1 MSKNQEQAVHGPQS
15 GTTNVTLRRILGLLG
30 TTSLTL
36 ATWSTAAIAQNVPQT
51 EVLGEV
57 TVTGTRVM
65 RDGYEAPTPVSV
77 LGVEEMRASP
87 TTNLADSVVRLPALS
102 GSRTSHNQA
111 QDLSSGQGGANF
123 LNLRG
128 LGTTRTLVL
137 MDGRRMVG
145 ASLATTASDVNPI
158 PTALVERVEVVTGGA
173 SAAYGSDALAGVV
186 NFVLNRDFVGVK
198 GDVEGGI
205 TGKGDGGNYKASI
218 AGGTRFGADRG
229 HVMGA
234 FEYAKAEAIPHNN
247 RSWGKVPFQ
256 LISNP
261 AYTPSNGEPQYL
273 NARDVGSSMFA
284 DGGLITGCTFASGTP
299 GPCPLRGTQFVEGGA
314 PAPFE
319 FGIVSP
325 PLMIGGDWR
334 DNRVDQLPSLTM
346 RSERYSAFG
355 RVSFDVTDNT
365 RAYAELQWSSTRAAN
380 PSQLRPFDMAL
391 SIRADNAFLPESI
404 RQEMVAAGISAV
416 TLGTSNQDLPMEG
429 GDHTRKFSR
438 YALGMEGD
446 LALAGS
452 DWRWDLY
459 AGRSEQDVE
468 LRAPTSRVT
477 RFFRA
482 ALDAVFDDD
491 GSIVCRVNIDPN
503 PNNDEPGCVPYNVM
517 GVGVNSREAVNYVI
531 RQGHALQEL
540 RQDFFAASMSGEPF
554 SSWAGPVSLALGAE
568 HRRESVGGW
577 ASELDEANSFFA
589 GNWHASKGD
598 YQVTEGFLETV
609 IPLAADQPFA
619 KSLDFNGA
627 VRWTDYSTSGA
638 VTTWKLGATWSPIED
653 VRLRF
658 TRSRDI
664 RAPSLGELFNAGIS
678 GTTNA
683 FDPVMNVTS
692 TVQQLTK
699 GNPNLDPEVADTTGV
714 GIVLT
719 PSVLPGF
726 AVSVDYYAIEIE
738 DAISTL
744 GSTEI
749 IRRCADGVTSL
760 CPFITR
766 NADGFVTNVSVL
778 PQNILSQKA
787 TGYDVEM
794 SYRQP
799 LGSGD
804 LALRALFTY
813 FDSLETRDA
822 RTVQGAGVNTPSFGI
837 GGGSALS
844 SPRYRYLLSAAYRY
858 DRVNLTLTM
867 RGVSSGVYN
876 NDFLECTSG
885 CPTSTSLRPT
895 INDNHIASVQYFDL
909 AVNYKLRDEGLEAYV
924 GIENL
929 FDEDPPMISGTFGTG
944 FIDGQANQANYDRL
958 GRQFRAGMRF
968 KF

>member
-1 MSKNQEQAVHGPQS
+1 MA
-15 GTTNVTLRRILGLLG
+15 G

-36 ATWSTAAIAQNVPQT
+36 AMFATGGTAIAQNVSQA

-77 LGVEEMRASP
+77 LGVEQMRASP

-111 QDLSSGQGGANF
+111 QDLSSGQAGVNF

-137 MDGRRMVG
+137 MNGRRMVG
-145 ASLATTASDVNPI
+145 ASLVTTASDVNPI
-158 PTALVERVEVVTGGA
+158 PAALVERVEVVTGGA

-186 NFVLNRDFVGVK
+186 NFVLDRDFTGLK
-198 GDVEGGI
+198 GNVEGGV
-205 TGKGDGGNYKASI
+205 TGHGDGGNYKASL
-218 AGGTRFGADRG
+218 AGGMRFGADRG
-229 HVMGA
+229 HLLGA

-247 RSWGKVPFQ
+247 RSWGKTSYQ

-261 AYTPSNGEPQYL
+261 AYTPTNGQPQYL
-273 NARDVGSSMFA
+273 NARDVGPSLLT
-284 DGGLITGCTFASGTP
+284 DGGLITGCTFVSGTP

-314 PAPFE
+314 TAPFE
-319 FGIVSP
+319 FGTVSP

-334 DNRVDQLPSLTM
+334 ESRVDQLPSLTL

-355 RVSFDVTDNT
+355 RASFDLNDNT
-365 RAYAELQWSSTRAAN
+365 QAYAELQWSSTRAAN
-380 PSQLRPFDMAL
+380 PAQLRPFDMAL
-391 SIRADNAFLPESI
+391 TIRADNAFLPESI
-404 RQEMVAAGISAV
+404 RQQMAASGISAL

-429 GDHTRKFSR
+429 GDHTREFRR
-438 YALGMEGD
+438 YAVGMEGD
-446 LALAGS
+446 LSVAS
-452 DWRWDLY
+452 TDWRWDLY
-459 AGRSEQDVE
+459 AGRSEHHIE
-468 LRAPTSRVT
+468 LRAPSSRVT
-477 RFFRA
+477 RFFRTA
-482 ALDAVFDDD
+482 IDSVFDT
-491 GSIVCRVNIDPN
+491 GGNVVCRVNADTN
-503 PNNDEPGCVPYNVM
+503 PGNDAPGCVPYNVM
-517 GVGVNSREAVNYVI
+517 GIGVNSSEAVNYVI
-531 RQGHALQEL
+531 RQGHALQDL
-540 RQDFFAASMSGEPF
+540 QQDFYAASMSGEPF
-554 SSWAGPVSLALGAE
+554 SSWAGPVSLAFGAE
-568 HRRESVGGW
+568 HRRESVDGW

-598 YQVTEGFLETV
+598 YRVTEGFLETV
-609 IPLAADQPFA
+609 IPLAANQAFA

-627 VRWTDYSTSGA
+627 VRWTDYSTSGEA
-638 VTTWKLGATWSPIED
+638 VTWKLGATWSPIDD
-653 VRLRF
+653 VRLRL

-664 RAPSLGELFNAGIS
+664 RAPSLGELFDAGTS

-683 FDPVMNVTS
+683 FDPIMGVTS
-692 TVQQLTK
+692 TVQQISK
-699 GNPNLDPEVADTTGV
+699 GNLNLNPEEADTTGI

-719 PSVLPGF
+719 PSFLPGF
-726 AVSVDYYAIEIE
+726 AASIDYYKIEID
-738 DAISTL
+738 DAIATL
-744 GSTEI
+744 GSSEL
-749 IRRCADGVTSL
+749 IRRCAQGVTNL

-799 LGSGD
+799 AWYGD
-804 LALRALFTY
+804 LTLRALLTY

-822 RTVQGAGVNTPSFGI
+822 RTVEGAGVNTPAFGI

-858 DRVNLTLTM
+858 ERVNLTLTM

-876 NDFLECTSG
+876 HDFLACASECPAS
-885 CPTSTSLRPT
+885 SAARPT
-895 INDNHIASVQYFDL
+895 INNNHIASVQYFDL
-909 AVNYKLRDEGLEAYV
+909 AANYALRGDGLEVYL

-929 FDEDPPMISGTFGTG
+929 FDEDPPLISGTFGTG

-958 GRQFRAGMRF
+958 GRQFRAGVRF